1 MMPRW
6 FETATLPLRRVSSAF
21 PSSLRL
27 PHLIGDGFAALCAK
41 VISQAAQLSIFIVAA
56 HVLAAAEF
64 GFFAFASSFAIFVL
78 VVAEGGWGEF
88 IMKGGADKT
97 DVDQLATLSL
107 LSGLLATILGL
118 STAAAMFMLGHGW
131 NALLVALFSSWYL
144 PASLSTVYDGILI
157 SQGRLKSQSIIR
169 IAAEIIGLFVAI
181 GGLSLGW
188 NIVALICGRLAQQ
201 LTILAA
207 SMIMLRWLPRLR
219 LHRAYAAQVLEFSR
233 HIVANRLVVFFR
245 SYAGTLVVGSFL
257 GLAEAGYYR
266 AAERIVAAFSELM
279 GEPARMLAWI
289 LFGRAAGKDKDKG
302 DADRAAIGTTATT
315 FMTVL
320 MAISTPIYL
329 GLALISAELI
339 DVVLGDKWAP
349 AAILVAILAAKQT
362 LLIPGYVTEPLLSLS
377 GNIHRMPKAVM
388 LNGAIS
394 VGLIILLTPFGAVA
408 TALGQCV
415 AAVFSFNISMRL
427 QSREGGLAWNRVLR
441 DCGLVAIAVCAMAA
455 AVFLFGRIAE
465 ASSLRQMS
473 TIALQVFAGA
483 AIYVAALAILQ
494 RWSDALRP
502 IFAFGRHG

>member
-6 FETATLPLRRVSSAF
+6 FETATLPLRRVSSVF

-88 IMKGGADKT
+88 IMKGGVDKT
-97 DVDQLATLSL
+97 DIDQLATLSM
-107 LSGLLATILGL
+107 LSGLVATILGL
-118 STAAAMFMLGHGW
+118 SAAATMYTLGHGW
-131 NALLVALFSSWYL
+131 DALLIALFSSWYL

-289 LFGRAAGKDKDKG
+289 LFGRAAGKDRG
-302 DADRAAIGTTATT
+302 DVDRAAIGTTATT

-427 QSREGGLAWNRVLR
+427 QSREGELAWNRVLR

-473 TIALQVFAGA
+473 TIALQVVAGA